1 MMPIVVM
8 AGRFY
13 SWMQWRN
20 EYLFNLCY
28 VVVSGPE
35 VKERNSHKEVLR
47 LCCLYKF
54 KERLMATES
63 TEHTEIKLFLFSV
76 PSVDSVGKENKGR
89 LLYRQ
94 LADNE

>member
-1 MMPIVVM
+1 
-8 AGRFY
+8 
-13 SWMQWRN
+13 
-20 EYLFNLCY
+20 
-28 VVVSGPE
+28 
-35 VKERNSHKEVLR
+35 VLR

-54 KERLMATES
+54 KERLLATES